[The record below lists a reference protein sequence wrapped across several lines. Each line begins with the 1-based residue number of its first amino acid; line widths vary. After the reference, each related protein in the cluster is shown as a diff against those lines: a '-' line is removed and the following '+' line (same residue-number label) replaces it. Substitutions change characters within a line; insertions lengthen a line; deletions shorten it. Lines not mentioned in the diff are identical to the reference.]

1 MNRNFLA
8 ALALVMIPFI
18 LTGCSQSGSPV
29 APSAP
34 LSAQTGSAVL
44 LGEISGPTISN
55 LENILLMI
63 EGTGQQTRPD
73 SNGYFELA
81 GLPAG
86 NQLVQVLVNAVT
98 TQIQLE
104 NVQLEESI
112 RIRLEVKT
120 NCQAVVAQMERT
132 RKRQGELKVDIQP
145 DKWNINWI
153 NSTGEVSARICGD
166 DFALVLPETVRMVG
180 PNGGEIVPFAHEVG
194 GNSLVVKFLQSA
206 AIGLLE
212 NPQSGQSYE
221 IMVRFEADGLTYEPA
236 DTITIVGTKQDT
248 EELTLSVSPK
258 KWNPSWGESTG
269 NVVARIRGTGIEAV
283 DPASVQM
290 IGPGGEA
297 IIPFEFVLE
306 ETQFVAKFLKVD
318 ALTLI
323 PSAGRGDSPVI
334 RVVGNLSGGGAFDL
348 EFTLEIVGPSK

>member
-1 MNRNFLA
+1 MKGKSLA
-8 ALALVMIPFI
+8 AIILAVIPY
-18 LTGCSQSGSPV
+18 LLSGCSQSGSPA
-29 APSAP
+29 APSVS
-34 LSAQTGSAVL
+34 LSDQAGSAVL
-44 LGEISGPTISN
+44 LGEISAPHISSP
-55 LENILLMI
+55 ENIVLMI
-63 EGTGQQTRPD
+63 EGTGRQTHPG
-73 SNGYFELA
+73 SNGYFELT

-104 NVQLEESI
+104 NVQLEERI

-166 DFALVLPETVRMVG
+166 DFALVLPESVRMVG
-180 PNGGEIVPFAHEVG
+180 PDGGELVPFAHEVG
-194 GNSLVVKFLQSA
+194 GNSLVVKFLQSE
-206 AIGLLE
+206 AIGLLAS
-212 NPQSGQSYE
+212 PQNGQSYE
-221 IMVRFEADGLTYEPA
+221 IMVRFEADGLTFEPT
-236 DTITIVGTKQDT
+236 DTITVVGKKQEA

-269 NVVARIRGTGIEAV
+269 NVVAKIRGTGIEAV

-290 IGPGGEA
+290 IGPGGEV
-297 IIPFEFVLE
+297 IVPFEFVLE
-306 ETQFVAKFLKVD
+306 DTQCVAKFLKAD

-323 PSAGRGDSPVI
+323 PSAVRGDSPVI
-334 RVVGNLSGGGAFDL
+334 RVAGNLSGGGAFDL
-348 EFTLEIVGPSK
+348 EFTLEIVGPRK